1 MVSHRGVVD
10 ITPYDLNVL
19 SRNSII
25 GVYKVLD
32 SLAMLV
38 HSGYTVIIA
47 GIATVPTAKDMQ
59 FAFAVATLHMT
70 AFRASLAGVFW
81 V

>member
-10 ITPYDLNVL
+10 ITPYDLNIL

-25 GVYKVLD
+25 RVYKVLD

-47 GIATVPTAKDMQ
+47 GIATVLTAKGMQ
-59 FAFAVATLHMT
+59 FALTVATLRM
-70 AFRASLAGVFW
+70 AALRASLAGVFG